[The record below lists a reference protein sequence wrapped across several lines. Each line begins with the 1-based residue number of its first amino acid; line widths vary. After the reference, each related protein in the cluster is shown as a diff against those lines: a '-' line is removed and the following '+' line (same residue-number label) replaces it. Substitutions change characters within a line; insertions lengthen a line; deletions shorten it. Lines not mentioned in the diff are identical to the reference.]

1 MTVLARSIDF
11 ALPEANIGTEPAE
24 RRGSG
29 RDDVRMMVA
38 KRATGSIEH
47 AAFSTIGQHLRPG
60 DALVVNTSG
69 TLPSAVDGWSADGT
83 RVKVHFASPASGGL
97 WAVEVRAPTGDGG
110 TMPGP
115 DWGPRTI
122 RLAGGATLHLLT
134 RNTTSSRL
142 WHARVDGV
150 TDVVSYLLAHG
161 GPIRYAPGPAVPIED
176 YQTIFSADPGSAEM
190 PSAARPFTA
199 ELVTAL
205 ITRGVVVV
213 PVTLHAGV
221 SSYEDDEWPGDER
234 YHVSEHAAA
243 VVNAIRSSGGRVI
256 ATGTTVVRAL
266 ETVADSGGVVHPGR
280 GTTDIL
286 VTPLT
291 GLRAVDG
298 LLTGWHEPRSSHLS
312 MMEAFMD
319 REALD
324 RVYREALDT
333 GYLWHEFGDLLLIL
347 P

>member
-11 ALPEANIGTEPAE
+11 ALPEANIATEPAE
-24 RRGSG
+24 RRGLG
-29 RDDVRMMVA
+29 RDDVRLMIA
-38 KRATGSIEH
+38 QGATGSIEH
-47 AAFSTIGQHLRPG
+47 AEFSSIVDHLRPG

-69 TLPSAVDGWSADGT
+69 TVPAAVDGWSTDGT
-83 RVKVHFASPASGGL
+83 RVKVHFASPMSGGI
-97 WAVEVRAPTGDGG
+97 WAVEVRSPTGGGG
-110 TMPGP
+110 TIPGP
-115 DWGPRTI
+115 DWDPRSI

-142 WHARVDGV
+142 WHVAMDGV
-150 TDVVSYLLAHG
+150 ADVTAYLFAHG
-161 GPIRYAPGPAVPIED
+161 EPIRYAPGRALPIED
-176 YQTIFSADPGSAEM
+176 YQTIFSAQPGSAEM

-199 ELVTAL
+199 GLVTEL
-205 ITRGVVVV
+205 ISKGVVVV
-213 PVTLHAGV
+213 PVTLHSGV

-234 YHVSEHAAA
+234 YHVPEHTAA
-243 VVNAIRSSGGRVI
+243 VVNALREAGGRVV

-266 ETVADSGGVVHPGR
+266 ETVTDSRGVVHPGR
-280 GTTDIL
+280 GITDTV

-298 LLTGWHEPRSSHLS
+298 LLTGWHEPRSSHLTL
-312 MMEAFMD
+312 MEAFLERD
-319 REALD
+319 TLD
-324 RVYREALDT
+324 RVYREALDN

>member
-1 MTVLARSIDF
+1 MTVLTRSMDF
-11 ALPEANIGTEPAE
+11 PLPASHVAAQPAE

-38 KRATGSIEH
+38 HRFTDSIEH
-47 AAFSTIGQHLRPG
+47 APFPAITRLLLPG
-60 DALVVNTSG
+60 DVLVVNTSG
-69 TLPSAVDGWSADGT
+69 TVPSAVDAWSADGT
-83 RVKVHFASPASGGL
+83 RVKVHFASPAPGGL
-97 WAVEVRAPTGDGG
+97 WAVEVRSPTAGGG
-110 TMPGP
+110 TIPGP
-115 DWGPRTI
+115 EWSPRTL

-134 RNTTSSRL
+134 HDTTSGRL
-142 WHARVDGV
+142 WHAGIDGV
-150 TDVVSYLLAHG
+150 ADVVSYLFANG
-161 GPIRYAPGPAVPIED
+161 EPIRYTPGPALPIDD
-176 YQTIFSADPGSAEM
+176 YQTVFSAESGSAEM
-190 PSAARPFTA
+190 PSAARPFTT

-205 ITRGVVVV
+205 VTRGVMVV

-234 YHVSEHAAA
+234 YEVTEHAAV
-243 VVNAIRSSGGRVI
+243 VVNAIRRSGGRVI

-266 ETVADSGGVVHPGR
+266 ETVADSSGVVHPGH
-280 GTTDIL
+280 GVTDTV

-298 LLTGWHEPRSSHLS
+298 LLTGWHEPRSSHLT
-312 MMEAFMD
+312 MMEAFLE
-319 REALD
+319 RATLD

>member
-1 MTVLARSIDF
+1 MRVLTRSIDF
-11 ALPEANIGTEPAE
+11 ALPEANIGSEPAE

-29 RDDVRMMVA
+29 RDDVRMMVT

-47 AAFSTIGQHLRPG
+47 AAFSAIGRHLRPG

-69 TLPSAVDGWSADGT
+69 TVPSAVDGWSADGA
-83 RVKVHFASPASGGL
+83 RVKVHFASPVSGGL
-97 WAVEVRAPTGDGG
+97 WAVEVRSLTDGG
-110 TMPGP
+110 TAPGP
-115 DWGPRTI
+115 DWSPRTL
-122 RLAGGATLHLLT
+122 RLAGGATLHLLA

-142 WHARVDGV
+142 WHAEVEGV
-150 TDVVSYLLAHG
+150 SDVVSYLLVHG
-161 GPIRYAPGPAVPIED
+161 EPIRYSPGPALPIED
-176 YQTIFSADPGSAEM
+176 YQTVFSAEPGSAEM

-213 PVTLHAGV
+213 PVTLHAGI

-243 VVNAIRSSGGRVI
+243 VVNAIHGSGGRVI

-280 GTTDIL
+280 GTTDTV

-298 LLTGWHEPRSSHLS
+298 MLTGWHEPRSSHLT
-312 MMEAFMD
+312 MMEAFLD
-319 REALD
+319 RDALD
-324 RVYREALDT
+324 ELYREALET

>member
-1 MTVLARSIDF
+1 MRVLARSIDF
-11 ALPEANIGTEPAE
+11 ALPEANVGNKPAE
-24 RRGSG
+24 IRGSG
-29 RDDVRMMVA
+29 RDDVRMMVT

-47 AAFSTIGQHLRPG
+47 AAFSAIGRHLRPG

-69 TLPSAVDGWSADGT
+69 TVPSAVDGWSADGT
-83 RVKVHFASPASGGL
+83 RVKVHFASPISGRL
-97 WAVEVRAPTGDGG
+97 WAVEVRSLTDGG
-110 TMPGP
+110 GTVPGP
-115 DWGPRTI
+115 DWSPRTI
-122 RLAGGATLHLLT
+122 RLAGGATLHLLA

-142 WHARVDGV
+142 WHAEVEGV
-150 TDVVSYLLAHG
+150 SDVVSYLLVHG
-161 GPIRYAPGPAVPIED
+161 EPIRYSPGPALPIED
-176 YQTIFSADPGSAEM
+176 YQTVFSAEPGSAEM

-199 ELVTAL
+199 ELVISL

-213 PVTLHAGV
+213 PVTLHAGI

-243 VVNAIRSSGGRVI
+243 VLNAIRESGGRVI

-266 ETVADSGGVVHPGR
+266 ETVADSNGVVHPGR
-280 GTTDIL
+280 GITDTV

-298 LLTGWHEPRSSHLS
+298 MLTGWHEPRSSHLT
-312 MMEAFMD
+312 MMEAFLD
-319 REALD
+319 RDALD
-324 RVYREALDT
+324 EVYREALET

>member
-11 ALPEANIGTEPAE
+11 ALPEANIETIPAE

-29 RDDVRMMVA
+29 RDDVRMMVTH
-38 KRATGSIEH
+38 RATGSIDH
-47 AAFSTIGQHLRPG
+47 AAFSAIGRHLQPG

-69 TLPSAVDGWSADGT
+69 TVPSAVDGWSADGA
-83 RVKVHFASPASGGL
+83 RVKVHFASPVSGGL
-97 WAVEVRAPTGDGG
+97 WAVEVRSPTGDGG
-110 TMPGP
+110 TIPGP
-115 DWGPRTI
+115 DGGPRTL
-122 RLAGGATLHLLT
+122 RLAGGAALHLLT
-134 RNTTSSRL
+134 RNTTTHRL
-142 WHARVDGV
+142 WHAGLDGV
-150 TDVVSYLLAHG
+150 ADVVSYLFAHG
-161 GPIRYAPGPAVPIED
+161 EPIRYTPGPALPIED
-176 YQTIFSADPGSAEM
+176 YQTVFSAEPGSAEM

-205 ITRGVVVV
+205 ISRGVVVV

-221 SSYEDDEWPGDER
+221 SSYEDDEWPADER

-243 VVNAIRSSGGRVI
+243 VVNAIRGSGGRVI

-266 ETVADSGGVVHPGR
+266 ETVADSSGVVHPGR
-280 GTTDIL
+280 GITDTV

-298 LLTGWHEPRSSHLS
+298 MLTGWHEPRSSHLT
-312 MMEAFMD
+312 MMEAFLD
-319 REALD
+319 RDALD
-324 RVYREALDT
+324 RVYREALET